1 MVNKTLPVY
10 KLMCIFLPPLYNER
24 KKSEKEE
31 KEIKN
36 RMN

>member
-1 MVNKTLPVY
+1 MVY
-10 KLMCIFLPPLYNER
+10 KTIAGLMCIFLPPLYNER
-24 KKSEKEE
+24 EKSEKEE